1 MVLSIHYDVQE
12 CETQR
17 APSQV
22 GSSGGMSVLS
32 ATSTALSVGGSTR
45 TGSTE
50 NGEGLRRARWVK
62 RQLLTRAPKTA
73 EEIALDDKEE
83 LAVAKMRRKKELDK
97 KAEEQ
102 YKAERLRKR
111 GPAGVMLM
119 RRERGRTALQVAERS
134 AKRAKA
140 EKALREEEARLAL
153 VEAQKVSQELQ
164 AAKSRLAKKNKK
176 KQKRGIA
183 NDTAAGAKSKLLAPA
198 QKALKQ
204 QREGE
209 KQQSTGRLQGD
220 TSKRINTASADA
232 GAGPSIVPAIAN
244 AGEGGSE
251 RNRDDMV
258 VPVELEGEVDDE
270 VRLGQE
276 KFFHETEQ
284 CCKRI
289 LPCELGCGLRMRE
302 EEWLSPSLVNP
313 AVPCQQHH
321 EESECPRRPVPCGQ
335 RCGEWL
341 PFEDLMKH
349 MKVSCVKRPFPPVKC
364 RLGCGEEFHGG
375 LHRMLQSEEER
386 IDHEHE
392 LCPHRLLHC
401 VWAGCEEMVMAKDR
415 RSHSEEHVVRTGVF
429 LYTVPGK
436 YTFKVPHGCRSLKV
450 QAWGAG
456 GGAGHFKGG
465 QSGDGGG
472 GAFAEALLY
481 ATPDDELEVTVG
493 GGGAAGEYGSE
504 TEVPGGFDDFG
515 KAVFDMVD
523 QHGVAEGG
531 WPGGGTGHGGNP
543 HWAAGGGG
551 GCSMVA
557 KKACISSYGGGRT
570 EPLVVAGAGG
580 GGGSRAGVPGGG
592 LNGEIPGTKMDV
604 RNGRMGT
611 ATCGGEAGDSG
622 DINGCTFP
630 PEHGQAWAGG
640 NGGQYGGGGG
650 SGWFGG
656 GGGGTSP
663 GIVGGGGGGSCF
675 VNTAFSMDLVV
686 LQGIGRIPGGTDKT
700 PPRARG
706 FAEDDI
712 VGGICGEGGKGG
724 PWELRPGSNGAVR
737 IHKTGFFEKQL
748 AHN

>member
-12 CETQR
+12 CEAQLT
-17 APSQV
+17 PSQL
-22 GSSGGMSVLS
+22 GSSAGMSILS

-73 EEIALDDKEE
+73 EEIALDDKETAWRQE
-83 LAVAKMRRKKELDK
+83 LTVAKMRRKKELDK

-111 GPAGVMLM
+111 GPAGVMLT
-119 RRERGRTALQVAERS
+119 RRERGRTALQAAERS
-134 AKRAKA
+134 AKRAKT

-183 NDTAAGAKSKLLAPA
+183 NDTAASAKSKPPPPT

-204 QREGE
+204 QPEGQ
-209 KQQSTGRLQGD
+209 KQQSTDRGD
-220 TSKRINTASADA
+220 TPKRINTASADA
-232 GAGPSIVPAIAN
+232 GAGPSTVPAITN
-244 AGEGGSE
+244 TGEGDSE
-251 RNRDDMV
+251 NHRDDMMM
-258 VPVELEGEVDDE
+258 PMGFEGEGDDE
-270 VRLGQE
+270 NLQRYGRQEDRMVVWTENLRENLRTREDKVTTPRTTNRRRLIRMVHMAMVRQADGFVACEWGCRAWVRLGQE

-456 GGAGHFKGG
+456 GG
-465 QSGDGGG
+465 
-472 GAFAEALLY
+472 
-481 ATPDDELEVTVG
+481 
-493 GGGAAGEYGSE
+493 
-504 TEVPGGFDDFG
+504 
-515 KAVFDMVD
+515 
-523 QHGVAEGG
+523 
-531 WPGGGTGHGGNP
+531 
-543 HWAAGGGG
+543 
-551 GCSMVA
+551 
-557 KKACISSYGGGRT
+557 
-570 EPLVVAGAGG
+570 
-580 GGGSRAGVPGGG
+580 
-592 LNGEIPGTKMDV
+592 
-604 RNGRMGT
+604 
-611 ATCGGEAGDSG
+611 
-622 DINGCTFP
+622 
-630 PEHGQAWAGG
+630 
-640 NGGQYGGGGG
+640 
-650 SGWFGG
+650 
-656 GGGGTSP
+656 
-663 GIVGGGGGGSCF
+663 
-675 VNTAFSMDLVV
+675 
-686 LQGIGRIPGGTDKT
+686 
-700 PPRARG
+700 
-706 FAEDDI
+706 
-712 VGGICGEGGKGG
+712 
-724 PWELRPGSNGAVR
+724 
-737 IHKTGFFEKQL
+737 
-748 AHN
+748 